1 MATKGALAKSPK
13 TGGRV
18 YAGGSPNFDESKGRY
33 TSPPRGSERLSPG
46 VYRTPSGT
54 LMSGQGRPLP
64 STGAQRGQGLADSMD
79 GMRNLP
85 GRVPSGNV
93 PNRPMGPP
101 LRQDL
106 SQRMPPGYD
115 QSMLGAITGANNAGA
130 NVFGPKGPAPMDMQR
145 PFMNQPAFP
154 QQNPGMAQAAGQAA
168 ANYNPYQYA
177 KPQNLGLSQLS
188 NMSGDQLPQYL
199 NQMRQAQQA
208 QQMQPPQMN
217 MPMPELSLEQW
228 KQMRM
233 GQQMPQQQYGQ
244 PQNMDP
250 NGMAIGPG
258 GQQMTVQQL
267 EQMKAQN
274 PNRFGSIS

>member
-1 MATKGALAKSPK
+1 
-13 TGGRV
+13 
-18 YAGGSPNFDESKGRY
+18 
-33 TSPPRGSERLSPG
+33 
-46 VYRTPSGT
+46 
-54 LMSGQGRPLP
+54 
-64 STGAQRGQGLADSMD
+64 MD
-79 GMRNLP
+79 GMRPLP

-115 QSMLGAITGANNAGA
+115 QSMLDAITGANNAGS
-130 NVFGPKGPAPMDMQR
+130 NVFGPKGPARVDMQR

-154 QQNPGMAQAAGQAA
+154 QQNPGMAVAAGQAA

-188 NMSGDQLPQYL
+188 NMSGDQIQQYL
-199 NQMRQAQQA
+199 NQMGQPQYNP
-208 QQMQPPQMN
+208 QMQFVGGFG
-217 MPMPELSLEQW
+217 S
-228 KQMRM
+228 
-233 GQQMPQQQYGQ
+233 QMPQQQYGQ